1 MPAGRPIDYTVDL
14 GDRICAGIAS
24 GKSLVKICKADDMPC
39 ETSVYKWRR
48 EFQEFTD
55 NYARAREDAADFF
68 VQEIMEIADS
78 AEADDVQ
85 VAKLR
90 VDTRKSTA
98 SRFNRAYIE
107 RTAAEVKH
115 KGGMAL
121 TALDSDELDDRIR
134 ELHRE
139 LDQSA
144 ED

>member
-1 MPAGRPIDYTVDL
+1 
-14 GDRICAGIAS
+14 
-24 GKSLVKICKADDMPC
+24 MPC

-48 EFQEFTD
+48 EFVEFTD

-78 AEADDVQ
+78 AKADDVQ

-90 VDTRKSTA
+90 VDTRKWTA

-107 RTAAEVKH
+107 RTSSEVKH
-115 KGGMAL
+115 KGGLAL
-121 TALDSDELDDRIR
+121 TALDSDELDERIR
-134 ELHRE
+134 ELQQE
-139 LDQSA
+139 YSQSA